1 MMQYKNTM
9 GVEMMD
15 VDTEKKTVKAVW
27 ARFGNVDL
35 DGDIIIP
42 EAVTKTIRE
51 RGPQGKKMI
60 WSLIDHKA
68 SLKTAIGKPME
79 LYVEGDA
86 LIAVTKIVDTELGE
100 DIIKLYNEGLIN
112 QHSIGF
118 STTKSDIQGEN
129 RVIRELMLYE
139 GSCVLWAANPETP
152 TLGMMK
158 GLDGINEHLTA
169 TQRLE
174 KLCKAMKHSNF
185 TDETFS
191 LMEIEIKQI
200 QSMIE
205 KQITQPAQPAVE
217 PKNQALIEALKQF
230 NQTFKS

>member
-1 MMQYKNTM
+1 MMEYKNTM
-9 GVEMMD
+9 GGEMMD

-27 ARFGNVDL
+27 ARFGNIDL
-35 DGDIIIP
+35 DGDIILP

-51 RGPQGKKMI
+51 RGPQGKKLI

-68 SLKTAIGKPME
+68 SFKSAIGKPLE
-79 LYVEGDA
+79 LYVEGDS

-100 DIIKLYNEGLIN
+100 DMIKMYNEGLIN

-118 STTKSDIQGEN
+118 STIKSDVQNGN
-129 RVIRELMLYE
+129 RVIKELMLYE
-139 GSCVLWAANPETP
+139 GSSVLWAANPETP
-152 TLGMMK
+152 TLGMK
-158 GLDGINEHLTA
+158 SLNGLYDELTA

-205 KQITQPAQPAVE
+205 KQITQPVTQTVE
-217 PKNQALIEALKQF
+217 PNNQPLIDALKQF
-230 NQTFKS
+230 NQTFKF

>member
-1 MMQYKNTM
+1 MQYKNTM
-9 GVEMMD
+9 GGEMMD
-15 VDTEKKTVKAVW
+15 IDEEKKTVKAVW

-35 DGDIIIP
+35 DGDIILP
-42 EAVTKTIRE
+42 EAVTKTIKE
-51 RGPQGKKMI
+51 RGPGGKKMI

-79 LYVEGDA
+79 LYVEKDM

-100 DIIKLYNEGLIN
+100 DIIKLYAEGLIN

-118 STTKSDIQGEN
+118 NTVKSDVQNGN
-129 RVIRELMLYE
+129 RVIKELMLYE
-139 GSCVLWAANPETP
+139 GSAVLWGANPETP
-152 TLGMMK
+152 TLGMK
-158 GLDGINEHLTA
+158 SIEGINDNLTA

-174 KLCKAMKHSNF
+174 LLCKAMKHSNF

-200 QSMIE
+200 QSMLE
-205 KQITQPAQPAVE
+205 KQLTQPAIPAVE
-217 PKNQALIEALKQF
+217 PNKYKGLQDALIQF
-230 NQTFKS
+230 NKTFKS

>member
-1 MMQYKNTM
+1 MMQYKNIMGESTM
-9 GVEMMD
+9 DIDE
-15 VDTEKKTVKAVW
+15 EKKTVKAVW
-27 ARFGNVDL
+27 ARFGNIDL
-35 DGDIIIP
+35 DGDIILP

-100 DIIKLYNEGLIN
+100 DIIKMYSEGLIN

-118 STTKSDIQGEN
+118 STIKSDVQNGN
-129 RVIRELMLYE
+129 RVIKELMLYE
-139 GSCVLWAANPETP
+139 GSAVLWGANPETP
-152 TLGMMK
+152 TLGMK
-158 GLDGINEHLTA
+158 SIDGIYDELTA

-174 KLCKAMKHSNF
+174 KLSKAMKHSNF

-205 KQITQPAQPAVE
+205 KQITQPAPKAVE
-217 PKNQALIEALKQF
+217 PNNQPLIDALKQF
-230 NQTFKS
+230 NQTFKF

>member
-1 MMQYKNTM
+1 MMQYKNIM
-9 GVEMMD
+9 SEEVMD

-27 ARFGNVDL
+27 ARFNNTDL
-35 DGDIIIP
+35 DNDIIIP

-51 RGPQGKKMI
+51 RGPLGKKMI
-60 WSLIDHKA
+60 WSLVDHNA

-100 DIIKLYNEGLIN
+100 DIIKMYNEGLIN

-118 STTKSDIQGEN
+118 STTKADMKQEGT

-139 GSCVLWAANPETP
+139 GSCVLWGANPETP
-152 TLGMMK
+152 TLGMK
-158 GLDGINEHLTA
+158 SIDGINAQLTA

-205 KQITQPAQPAVE
+205 KQITQPAAQAVE
-217 PKNQALIEALKQF
+217 PNNQPLIDALKQF
-230 NQTFKS
+230 NQTFKF

>member
-9 GVEMMD
+9 GGDVMD

-42 EAVTKTIRE
+42 GAVTKTIKE
-51 RGPQGKKMI
+51 RGPAGKKMI

-68 SLKTAIGKPME
+68 SLKTAIGKPSE
-79 LYVEGDA
+79 LYVEGDM

-129 RVIRELMLYE
+129 RVISELMLYE
-139 GSCVLWAANPETP
+139 GSAVLWGANPETP
-152 TLGMMK
+152 TLGMK
-158 GLDGINEHLTA
+158 SIDGINEHLTA

-174 KLCKAMKHSNF
+174 KLSKAMKHSNF

-200 QSMIE
+200 QSMLE
-205 KQITQPAQPAVE
+205 KQTTQPASKAVE
-217 PKNQALIEALKQF
+217 PDKYKGLYEALNQF
-230 NQTFKS
+230 NKTFKS